1 MNRTRQ
7 TTDKSKN
14 RITALYERLSRDD
27 ELAGDSN
34 SIVNQKK
41 MLEDYAKSNGY
52 TDLVHFTDDGY
63 SGGNFDRPGWKEM
76 LRQIED
82 GSIGAV
88 IVKDMSRVGRD
99 YLQVGFYTEVFFR
112 EKGVHFVAISNGVD
126 SDINTSS
133 EFAPFLNIM
142 NEWYLRDCS
151 RKIKAVLQAKGRDG
165 KPITNNPPY
174 GYIKDPEDKNRCDMS
189 KPYEWAGVSVVRMLE
204 KPEYMGDTVNFR
216 TKKLSYKDKT
226 AVKNDSD
233 EIVVFTDTHEAIID
247 RKTWYMLQELRKTKR
262 RINTEGESNP
272 FVGKIFCAD
281 CGGKMHYRNEGK
293 RAGRNWRGL
302 PDGSVRTTPACYN
315 CGNYN
320 NSHDQSGKV
329 CCSHNIQAK
338 VIDQLVIETIQYACK
353 SVRMDERAFVES
365 IRSASEIREQSEAKK
380 LKAALK
386 HQEKRYAELD
396 ILLKKVYED
405 NALGRLPD
413 KRYEMLSAG
422 YEKEQAEL
430 EQSIK
435 ACREQLT
442 QYDEDTDRT
451 EEFLALVHKYTDI
464 TELTPVIINEFVD
477 KILVHKAEKIDGER
491 VMEIEIYLNFI
502 GKVELP
508 AQELTE
514 EELAEIKEKQRLRER
529 NAMYQRRRRAKFM
542 PKTKAIR
549 AKVQEAEIKEALE
562 NASAKAEKLLMADN
576 DAHIAEVVAG
586 ENKVYVDTGIFPT
599 AERRHMA
606 DRVQGN
612 EAEREGK
619 NNFDDHT
626 ISAIIKSADMV

>member
-14 RITALYERLSRDD
+14 RITALYERFSRDD

-82 GSIGAV
+82 GSIGTV

-189 KPYEWAGVSVVRMLE
+189 KPYEWAGVSAVRMLE

-226 AVKNDSD
+226 AVRNDSD

-247 RKTWYMLQELRKTKR
+247 KEAFQIVQQLLER
-262 RINTEGESNP
+262 R
-272 FVGKIFCAD
+272 
-281 CGGKMHYRNEGK
+281 
-293 RAGRNWRGL
+293 
-302 PDGSVRTTPACYN
+302 
-315 CGNYN
+315 
-320 NSHDQSGKV
+320 SGH
-329 CCSHNIQAK
+329 C
-338 VIDQLVIETIQYACK
+338 
-353 SVRMDERAFVES
+353 
-365 IRSASEIREQSEAKK
+365 
-380 LKAALK
+380 
-386 HQEKRYAELD
+386 
-396 ILLKKVYED
+396 
-405 NALGRLPD
+405 
-413 KRYEMLSAG
+413 
-422 YEKEQAEL
+422 
-430 EQSIK
+430 
-435 ACREQLT
+435 
-442 QYDEDTDRT
+442 
-451 EEFLALVHKYTDI
+451 
-464 TELTPVIINEFVD
+464 
-477 KILVHKAEKIDGER
+477 
-491 VMEIEIYLNFI
+491 
-502 GKVELP
+502 
-508 AQELTE
+508 
-514 EELAEIKEKQRLRER
+514 
-529 NAMYQRRRRAKFM
+529 
-542 PKTKAIR
+542 KTKAHSHLLSGLVFCGDCGRPMTFCRRSSGRSFVLICSGYSR
-549 AKVQEAEIKEALE
+549 YGECQRHTTDEAQLERTVLERLNGFAKQVLPSGVEEALLQSCSGRNE
-562 NASAKAEKLLMADN
+562 ALWMQEKTHAQERFNQIGSILQALYEDRAAQRLEESEFTQLAATYREEKRKLQSLLEGGHLRGEDRFLFLRAAHKLLYFEQPDRRLLCRMIQRITIGQGGAVSIDYSFQAPGFHN
-576 DAHIAEVVAG
+576 
-586 ENKVYVDTGIFPT
+586 GI
-599 AERRHMA
+599 
-606 DRVQGN
+606 
-612 EAEREGK
+612 
-619 NNFDDHT
+619 
-626 ISAIIKSADMV
+626 